1 MEDSI
6 APHLG
11 TPDMKTRTVQID
23 PYIKLGADMPKE
35 SRIELFRSLF
45 GSSVFE
51 SAFGGD
57 HVLVGRLL
65 RVVEEMARV

>member
-11 TPDMKTRTVQID
+11 HPDMKTVMVQID
-23 PYIKLGADMPKE
+23 SYIKLGANMPKD
-35 SRIELFRSLF
+35 SCMELFRSLF
-45 GSSVFE
+45 GLSVFE

-65 RVVEEMARV
+65 RVVKEMAGV